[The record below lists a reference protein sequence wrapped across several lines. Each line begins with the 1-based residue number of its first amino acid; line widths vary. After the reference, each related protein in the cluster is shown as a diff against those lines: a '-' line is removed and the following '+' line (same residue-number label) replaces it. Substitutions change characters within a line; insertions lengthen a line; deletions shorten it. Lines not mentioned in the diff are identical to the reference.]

1 MDEDLSQRL
10 EKIESHLAHLE
21 QQFNKLNEAVIE
33 QGRWLKNLQTHQQ
46 RIAQTVET
54 FESDRI
60 QTDQSKPPH
69 YQ

>member
-1 MDEDLSQRL
+1 MNEELSQRL

-21 QQFNKLNEAVIE
+21 QQFDKLNEVVIE
-33 QGRWLKNLQTHQQ
+33 QGRSLKKLQTHQQ
-46 RIAQTVET
+46 RIAQTVER

-60 QTDQSKPPH
+60 KSDQTKPPH